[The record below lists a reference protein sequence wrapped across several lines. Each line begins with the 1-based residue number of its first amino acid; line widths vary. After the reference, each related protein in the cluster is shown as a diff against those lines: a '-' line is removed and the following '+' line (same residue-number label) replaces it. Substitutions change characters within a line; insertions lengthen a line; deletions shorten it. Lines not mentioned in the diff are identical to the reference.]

1 MGAIILLCGMI
12 IIGFM
17 TIMSCLIVQK
27 TPEERMLEDEEQL
40 KFVEEYRKKKE
51 AERNT
56 KNS

>member
-12 IIGFM
+12 IIGFI

-27 TPEERMLEDEEQL
+27 TPEEQMLEDEEQM
-40 KFVEEYRKKKE
+40 KFVEEYRNKRETKL
-51 AERNT
+51 NT